1 MQLAE
6 ILIDKGNPRSL
17 TDAGVASEV
26 AFAGLR
32 GGCMNVLIN
41 LPELIDKAY
50 KSKTKEVD
58 NLLKKGERLIE
69 TI

>member
-6 ILIDKGNPRSL
+6 ILIEKGNQSSL

-41 LPELIDKAY
+41 LPELIDKPY
-50 KSKTKEVD
+50 VNQKQKK
-58 NLLKKGERLIE
+58 LIICLKKVKD
-69 TI
+69 